1 MRESRICWFVVLL
14 AKKEDFL
21 KAPDNGGPKAT
32 KGVVVSASMLSAD
45 FANLSASVGAV
56 EAAGA
61 DWLHVDVMD
70 GCFVPSITVGP
81 VVIAGIKK
89 CTRLVLDV
97 HLMVKAPAS
106 HLRSVIDAGADI
118 ITVHAESDVHLY
130 RFVREVKSHGKKV
143 GVSLVPKTH
152 HSALEYVIHELDLV
166 LVMSVDPGFG
176 GQEFLTSQLRKIEKI
191 RTMVEKYSLQTK
203 ISVDG
208 GVTTENVGSIVN
220 ADLEVIL
227 EDCEVGLNAVA
238 TIFAAVGRYFI
249 GLVVPVGRMSIFC
262 VKSVAL
268 GILPPYYFL
277 ITARQFFEMWFFSLP
292 IVGMTALFTG
302 GALVLQDTL
311 VGGGKVAAH
320 FMAGIVT
327 VAIVRELG
335 PVLIGLIVA
344 GRVGAAVAAEIGT
357 MRITEQIDALDTLE
371 ANPFQYLVA
380 PRVIALMI
388 AMPVLIIYTDFLGIF
403 GGYAVG
409 TLGWVMIQMSI

>member
-1 MRESRICWFVVLL
+1 M
-14 AKKEDFL
+14 
-21 KAPDNGGPKAT
+21 
-32 KGVVVSASMLSAD
+32 
-45 FANLSASVGAV
+45 
-56 EAAGA
+56 
-61 DWLHVDVMD
+61 
-70 GCFVPSITVGP
+70 
-81 VVIAGIKK
+81 
-89 CTRLVLDV
+89 
-97 HLMVKAPAS
+97 
-106 HLRSVIDAGADI
+106 
-118 ITVHAESDVHLY
+118 
-130 RFVREVKSHGKKV
+130 
-143 GVSLVPKTH
+143 
-152 HSALEYVIHELDLV
+152 
-166 LVMSVDPGFG
+166 
-176 GQEFLTSQLRKIEKI
+176 
-191 RTMVEKYSLQTK
+191 
-203 ISVDG
+203 
-208 GVTTENVGSIVN
+208 
-220 ADLEVIL
+220 
-227 EDCEVGLNAVA
+227 GLNAVA

-409 TLGWVMIQMSI
+409 TLGLGYDSNEYIGGVAEFLRLKDVTEGLVKAVSFGFVVSMVGCYSGYYCSGGARGVGAATTNTVVASSMLIVLLNYVITVFYA